1 MNPDV
6 ALLHLARA
14 LPWVDD
20 TRVVIG
26 GGSAGGWM
34 TLLLAA
40 ETFPLAGAAPDVP
53 PVNWGYNGAYFFKQ
67 LDKAGPSG
75 ASAARVPA
83 AVCRGNAAQALPGGL
98 RREL

>member
-1 MNPDV
+1 M
-6 ALLHLARA
+6 ARA

-53 PVNWGYNGAYFFKQ
+53 PVNWGYN
-67 LDKAGPSG
+67 
-75 ASAARVPA
+75 ARLFL
-83 AVCRGNAAQALPGGL
+83 QATRQGRAE
-98 RREL
+98 RRERSPRCPRSLVWERCSSPA